1 MLHQQVRMNTESKAD
16 NRLICCK
23 VSSSIKRTTLMTIAS
38 LHHALL
44 LQQTRDHVSN
54 FGIMLPSQFLFFF
67 HTPEKFC

>member
-23 VSSSIKRTTLMTIAS
+23 VSSIKRTTLMTIPS

-44 LQQTRDHVSN
+44 LQQTQHHVSN
-54 FGIMLPSQFLFFF
+54 FGIMPPS
-67 HTPEKFC
+67 